1 MTNIFSQHESDLAV
15 VADLTRPDI
24 LKFGDNGIAYNGN
37 IELGN
42 IDRFLDAR
50 TRKRGTFSTDDLASF
65 SEFVETHGTAQNT
78 EIFIDKT
85 AMKAMAVL
93 NFGDDN
99 YPMGHCDFCAVLTA
113 KPTKVYEKITDL
125 HHYGRVGQ
133 KDFAVFLEDWG
144 GQFVA
149 LDENG
154 EEIAMKKAIA
164 VIRDMK
170 IDELAESTSQVGN
183 FRESR
188 SRLETVAVK
197 SQAGL
202 LPAYFEIKNT
212 LYETLSEP
220 KIVRLRLSINT
231 ANGKPEFTLSIVGY
245 ELLTDELANDFLQAV
260 KDKLDSEFCLFFGKF
275 QG

>member
-1 MTNIFSQHESDLAV
+1 MSNIFENHESDLAV
-15 VADLTRPDI
+15 IADLTRPDI

-50 TRKRGTFSTDDLASF
+50 TRKRGTFSTDDLDSF
-65 SEFVETHGTAQNT
+65 GEFVEVHGTAANT
-78 EIFIDKT
+78 EIFIDKS
-85 AMKAMAVL
+85 AMEAMAVL

-99 YPMGHCDFCAVLTA
+99 YPMGHCDFCAALTA

-125 HHYGRVGQ
+125 HHHGRVSQ
-133 KDFAVFLEDWG
+133 KEFSVFLEDWG
-144 GQFVA
+144 GEMVA
-149 LDENG
+149 FDENG
-154 EEIAMKKAIA
+154 VEIPMKKAIGI
-164 VIRDMK
+164 VRDMK

-220 KIVRLRLSINT
+220 KTVRLRLSINT
-231 ANGKPEFTLSIVGY
+231 ANGKPEFVLSIVGL
-245 ELLTDELANDFLQAV
+245 ELLKDELAGDFLAV
-260 KDKLDSEFCLFFGKF
+260 VEETLGDDYSLFFGTF
-275 QG
+275 SA

>member
-1 MTNIFSQHESDLAV
+1 MSNIFENHESDLAV
-15 VADLTRPDI
+15 IADLTRPDI

-42 IDRFLDAR
+42 IDGFLDAR
-50 TRKRGTFSTDDLASF
+50 TRKRGTFSTDDLDSF
-65 SEFVETHGTAQNT
+65 GEFVEVHGTAANT
-78 EIFIDKT
+78 EIFIDKS
-85 AMKAMAVL
+85 AMEAMAVL

-99 YPMGHCDFCAVLTA
+99 YPMGHCDFCAALTA

-125 HHYGRVGQ
+125 HHHGRVSQ

-154 EEIAMKKAIA
+154 VEIPMKKAIGI
-164 VIRDMK
+164 VRDMK

-220 KIVRLRLSINT
+220 KTVRLRLSINT
-231 ANGKPEFTLSIVGY
+231 ANGKPEFTLSIVGL
-245 ELLTDELANDFLQAV
+245 ELLKDELAGDFLAV
-260 KDKLDSEFCLFFGKF
+260 VEETLGDDYSLFFGTF
-275 QG
+275 SA

>member
-1 MTNIFSQHESDLAV
+1 MTNIFEKHESDLAV
-15 VADLTRPDI
+15 VADLARPDI

-50 TRKRGTFSTDDLASF
+50 TRKRGTFSTDDLDSF
-65 SEFVETHGTAQNT
+65 GEFVEVHGTAANT

-125 HHYGRVGQ
+125 HHHGRVSQ

-154 EEIAMKKAIA
+154 EDIPMKKAIA

-212 LYETLSEP
+212 LYETLSVP
-220 KIVRLRLSINT
+220 KTVRLRLSINT

-260 KDKLDSEFCLFFGKF
+260 KNELDSEFCLFFGKF

>member
-1 MTNIFSQHESDLAV
+1 MTNIFEKHESDLAV
-15 VADLTRPDI
+15 VADLARPDI

-50 TRKRGTFSTDDLASF
+50 TRKRGTFSTDDLDSF
-65 SEFVETHGTAQNT
+65 GEFVEVHGTAANT

-125 HHYGRVGQ
+125 HHHGRVSQ

-154 EEIAMKKAIA
+154 EDIPMKKAIA

-212 LYETLSEP
+212 LYETLSVP
-220 KIVRLRLSINT
+220 KTVRLRLSINT
-231 ANGKPEFTLSIVGY
+231 ANGKPEFALSIVGY

-260 KDKLDSEFCLFFGKF
+260 KNELDSEFCLFFGKF

>member
-1 MTNIFSQHESDLAV
+1 MSNIFEKHESDLAV
-15 VADLTRPDI
+15 VADLARPDV

-50 TRKRGTFSTDDLASF
+50 TRKRGTFSTDDLDSF
-65 SEFVETHGTAQNT
+65 GEFVEVHGTAANT

-99 YPMGHCDFCAVLTA
+99 YPMGHCDFCAALTA

-125 HHYGRVGQ
+125 HHHGRVSQ
-133 KDFAVFLEDWG
+133 KEFSVFLEDWG
-144 GQFVA
+144 GEMVA
-149 LDENG
+149 FDENG
-154 EEIAMKKAIA
+154 VEIPMKKAIGI
-164 VIRDMK
+164 VRDMK

-220 KIVRLRLSINT
+220 KTVRLRLSINT
-231 ANGKPEFTLSIVGY
+231 ANGKPEFVLSIVGL
-245 ELLTDELANDFLQAV
+245 ELLKDELAGDFLAV
-260 KDKLDSEFCLFFGKF
+260 VEETLGDDYSLFFGTF
-275 QG
+275 SA